1 MPLTKLSSKGQLV
14 IPKEVREALD
24 LHPGTTLRVVVK
36 EGRIILEPLKE
47 RIVDRLYGKFKG
59 EKLLEAL
66 EAEHRA
72 EVESET
78 RP

>member
-1 MPLTKLSSKGQLV
+1 MNPTGGRFAIATKNGIDS
-14 IPKEVREALD
+14 
-24 LHPGTTLRVVVK
+24 LHLRPGTTLRVVAK

-59 EKLLEAL
+59 EKFLEAL

-72 EVESET
+72 EVEGESG
-78 RP
+78 

>member
-1 MPLTKLSSKGQLV
+1 MPFTKLSSKGQLV
-14 IPKEVREALD
+14 IPKEIREAMD
-24 LHPGTTLRVVVK
+24 LHPGTTLRVVAK

-47 RIVDRLYGKFKG
+47 RILDRLDGKFAG

-72 EVESET
+72 EVEGEA